1 MSTSQLL
8 YRIKGNATTLATIAI
23 LSAVTL
29 VAIGTS
35 VSLYFNVGKQTEM
48 MYPYSYTYEVTSLK

>member
-1 MSTSQLL
+1 MSNIPTL
-8 YRIKGNATTLATIAI
+8 YRIKGNVTTLAIAI

-48 MYPYSYTYEVTSLK
+48 MYPYSYTYEVTS